1 MNNAHHQHNTGSE
14 QSIRSEPNRVHKTG
28 INTKDDI
35 IFRNQPKESQTQPT
49 TPPDGWEQSAMP
61 QGQKIGID

>member
-1 MNNAHHQHNTGSE
+1 MNNAHHQANPAVNNPYE
-14 QSIRSEPNRVHKTG
+14 ANPKRVHKTG

>member
-1 MNNAHHQHNTGSE
+1 MNNAHHQDKPSSE
-14 QSIRSEPNRVHKTG
+14 QSIRSEPTRVHKTG

-49 TPPDGWEQSAMP
+49 TPPDGRRRSAMP
-61 QGQKIGID
+61 QGQK